1 MMPVSTEMKNSQL
14 STTVAFPFRNVMIW
28 MEYQI
33 TFIFRNISQEGAMSC
48 LGWWRGKWAAALA
61 VAPVLALAGVNQA
74 MAEPSFDE
82 AQTAYEQKDFDAAY
96 RMLSA
101 LAVDGNPDAQNLLGV
116 MYENSDGVAL
126 DFAKA
131 AAWYERAARQGHAE
145 AQLNLGV
152 LFENGEGV
160 PRSQER
166 AAYWYSKAAENG
178 LLLAQYTLGLMYRQG
193 RGVPKDDKL
202 AAY

>member
-1 MMPVSTEMKNSQL
+1 
-14 STTVAFPFRNVMIW
+14 
-28 MEYQI
+28 
-33 TFIFRNISQEGAMSC
+33 MSGF
-48 LGWWRGKWAAALA
+48 GWWRYRRWAAALA

-82 AQTAYEQKDFDAAY
+82 AQPAYERREFDAAY
-96 RMLSA
+96 RMFSE
-101 LAVDGNPDAQNLLGV
+101 LAADGHPDAQNLLGV

-131 AAWYERAARQGHAE
+131 ASWYEKAARQGHAE

-160 PRSQER
+160 PRSEER
-166 AAYWYSKAAENG
+166 AAYRKWTIACAIHLG
-178 LLLAQYTLGLMYRQG
+178 ADVPPRPGCAQGRQG
-193 RGVPKDDKL
+193 CRPLVGSGC
-202 AAY
+202 